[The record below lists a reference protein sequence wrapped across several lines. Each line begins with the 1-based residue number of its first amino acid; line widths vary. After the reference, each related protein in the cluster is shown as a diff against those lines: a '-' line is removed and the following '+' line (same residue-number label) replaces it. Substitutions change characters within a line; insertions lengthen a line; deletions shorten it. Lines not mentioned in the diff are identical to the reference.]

1 MMAKKW
7 EKALVE
13 TDTGIEKV
21 MGIIADASLQAA
33 IVVDEK
39 NKLLGMVTDGDI
51 RRGILGGVG
60 LEEPV
65 ERVMNKEPTTVL
77 PGADEQMILSVMKN
91 KKIHQ
96 VPVVDEEKRVV
107 GLEILDEILSESQ
120 YDNWVVLMA
129 GGLGSR
135 LRPLT
140 EDVPKP
146 LIKINGKPILENILE
161 KFIESGF
168 HRFYIT
174 LNYMAD
180 KIRDYFG
187 DGSRWGVE
195 IRYYEEDK
203 KLGTGGSLA
212 HLDFSPEKPVLV
224 MNSDLITE
232 LNFKH
237 LLNFHNKQDSSTTMC
252 VREYEFQIPYGV
264 VETESQKLETIIEKP
279 EKSYFVNAGIY
290 VLNPEVLSI
299 IPKEEFINMTDI
311 FKKLLSKDQKP
322 SIFPITE
329 YWQDVGLAEDLQQVR
344 NEFPEI

>member
-7 EKALVE
+7 EEALVE
-13 TDTGIEKV
+13 ADTSIEKV

-77 PGADEQMILSVMKN
+77 SGADEQIILSVMKN

-96 VPVVDEEKRVV
+96 VPVVDEEKRVI

-140 EDVPKP
+140 DDIPKP
-146 LIKINGKPILENILE
+146 MIEIQGKPILETILE
-161 KFIESGF
+161 SFVEAGF

-203 KLGTGGSLA
+203 KLGTAGSLA
-212 HLDFSPEKPVLV
+212 HLDFSPRKPIIV
-224 MNSDLITE
+224 MNSDLITGV
-232 LNFKH
+232 NFKH
-237 LLNFHNKQDSSTTMC
+237 LLNFHAQQKATATMC
-252 VREYEFQIPYGV
+252 VRNYEFQIPYGV
-264 VETESQKLETIIEKP
+264 VETENYQMKRITEKP
-279 EKSYFVNAGIY
+279 EKTYFVNAGIY
-290 VLNPEVLSI
+290 IFQPEVLRF
-299 IPKEEFINMTDI
+299 IPENEHIDMTAI
-311 FKKLLSKDQKP
+311 YEKLLKNEKDVAV
-322 SIFPITE
+322 FPVTE
-329 YWQDVGLAEDLQQVR
+329 YWQDVGRKEDLQRVR
-344 NEFPEI
+344 NESLDS